1 MASLR
6 RNATLKSVLSN
17 VKNRVEFLEGSRGS
31 GLSSAGAVSAVNSSI
46 QDDENTQ
53 GVDGV
58 TSSNELYTY
67 KKITKAYIY
76 GDHVTGGFGPRVE
89 LYFEDD
95 PEVTD
100 GDYISLQGI
109 RATSQNDFELS
120 PKSFKVYDID
130 SPPWND
136 DVRATQ
142 SWRDTPSTGNDGST
156 VNYTVWF
163 NPVVEVPTS
172 YPASS
177 GRELITTRRI
187 DSITASNTTVTVNLN
202 ANHAFE
208 QGDVIAIDDNLP
220 STLQEYS
227 GDRLAK
233 ITSIVDS
240 NTFTYTLQ
248 TALVSPVTINSGTYY
263 IYPVAGHKVEDGA
276 TWNDDATGKVYSWKE
291 YRWYDITEGVEAI
304 AEKDG
309 IAPSPVTNLASTV
322 DLTSGTNGIIIP
334 TIELTWTA
342 PTTRSNGS
350 SLANFLD
357 GYEVWYKSSGAAVWT
372 KYDAGTETG
381 AILSDP
387 SFRQNVNYTVRVY
400 AVDIYAQYSTPAEI
414 TVTTSSYSE
423 TLLAPSAPTITSKL
437 GTLKVYWDG
446 TDTSGNLPVP
456 GVIYVE
462 YHYSTTSGFTPSSS
476 TLYQTQPITSGS
488 NYAIFENL
496 AYSTT
501 YYFQLVLVR
510 SDGFNLESSNPSTE
524 VSGTVTPLVN
534 TDIIGQILD
543 GAKIVPGSI
552 VASDSILANSIT
564 ANTIAANAI
573 TAGKILAN
581 SITADKIDTGA
592 ITAYLVE
599 GETIRTANTGAR
611 VELTNGGIYAY
622 GSGGGGP
629 VFAFNTS
636 TETLTVGGYATSNDL
651 TTGLNGKVS
660 GTLVGGA
667 WSTSITGNSITTG
680 TITGITVRTAASG
693 TRTELSGT
701 NIQFYYGASQA
712 GTISGTQ
719 TSVTDYQTGTS
730 FLDTVIELNAGNG
743 SVNINAAN
751 GLHGYYCNMFQ
762 FSGYNFYV
770 QGRLSVNDIRRYT
783 SNGQITFTTTAG
795 TTRAYVDTSNGAIG
809 ASSFVNISTRR
820 YKSNIN
826 PYSFDEDALLNLPVI
841 TYQLDPQKINP
852 EALEEDSTLG
862 PVQIGLIAEEVSEAG
877 LTELITYNDNDSSL
891 IESMDYAR
899 IGVLLI
905 PVVKKLREELN
916 DLKTRV
922 DAL

>member
-31 GLSSAGAVSAVNSSI
+31 GLSSAGAVSAVNNSI

-100 GDYISLQGI
+100 GNYISLQGI
-109 RATSQNDFELS
+109 RATSQNDFQLS

-187 DSITASNTTVTVNLN
+187 DSITASNTTVTINLN

-342 PTTRSNGS
+342 PTTRSDGS
-350 SLANFLD
+350 ALANFLD
-357 GYEVWYKSSGAAVWT
+357 GYEVWYKASGAPVWT

-381 AILSDP
+381 AVLSDTT
-387 SFRQNVNYTVRVY
+387 FRQNVTYTVRVY

-414 TVTTSSYSE
+414 TVTTSTYSE
-423 TLLAPSAPTITSKL
+423 TLLSPSAPTITSKL
-437 GTLKVYWDG
+437 GTVKVYWDG
-446 TDTSGNLPVP
+446 TDTSGSLPVP

-496 AYSTT
+496 DYSTT
-501 YYFQLVLVR
+501 YYFKLVLVR
-510 SDGFNLESSNPSTE
+510 SDGFNLESSDPSTE

-534 TDIIGQILD
+534 TDVIGQILD
-543 GAKIVPGSI
+543 GAKIIPGSV
-552 VASDSILANSIT
+552 VASDSIFANSIT

-573 TAGKILAN
+573 TAGKIEAN
-581 SITADKIDTGA
+581 AITADKIDAGA
-592 ITAYLVE
+592 ITAYLVQ
-599 GETIRTANTGAR
+599 GDTIRTANSGAR
-611 VELTNGGIYAY
+611 VEITNGGIFAY
-622 GSGGGGP
+622 NGSNNIA
-629 VFAFNTS
+629 FSFNTTNS
-636 TETLTVGGYATSNDL
+636 TLTVGGYATVDQIPDTSGFITGAQVNSN
-651 TTGLNGKVS
+651 V
-660 GTLVGGA
+660 
-667 WSTSITGNSITTG
+667 TSITGNSITTG
-680 TITGITVRTAASG
+680 TITGITVQTAASG
-693 TRTELSGT
+693 TRTVLSGT
-701 NIQFYYGASQA
+701 SISFYYGSTAA
-712 GTISGTQ
+712 GSIVGNQ
-719 TSVTDYQTGTS
+719 QLVTDYQTG
-730 FLDTVIELNAGNG
+730 G
-743 SVNINAAN
+743 SSLAYTININAGSGAVN
-751 GLHGYYCNMFQ
+751 IDATQGLHGYYCNMFQ

-770 QGRLSVNDIRRYT
+770 QGRLSVDDIRRYT

-795 TTRAYVDTSNGAIG
+795 TTRAYVDTSNGAMG

-820 YKSNIN
+820 YKSNIT
-826 PYSFDEDALLNLPVI
+826 PYSFNEDSLLNLPVI

-852 EALEEDSTLG
+852 EALEEDSALG
-862 PVQIGLIAEEVSEAG
+862 PVQIGLIAEEVAEAG
-877 LTELITYNDNDSSL
+877 LTELITYNDSDSSL

-905 PVVKKLREELN
+905 PIVKQLKQELSDLR
-916 DLKTRV
+916 TRV
-922 DAL
+922 DNL